1 MLPDCRTGSMMSLA
15 PLPVTCVY
23 YPVDPAKKWIHPCRV
38 QDDLSYTWT
47 FPNPYL
53 LRNSMKRGTGGK
65 EPGEHCWISFA
76 IIGNGFQLLG
86 KRHMAAV
93 LGAQTQGETHRQ
105 NDTSLAGRPKD
116 TNPYPWRDPY
126 RGGGASRRLHKGG
139 QPPSA
144 AAPPLWIPLYGSL
157 HGYKFVSLGR
167 PASDVSFCLW
177 VSPWV

>member
-1 MLPDCRTGSMMSLA
+1 
-15 PLPVTCVY
+15 
-23 YPVDPAKKWIHPCRV
+23 
-38 QDDLSYTWT
+38 
-47 FPNPYL
+47 
-53 LRNSMKRGTGGK
+53 MKRGTGGK
-65 EPGEHCWISFA
+65 EPGEHCWILFA

-139 QPPSA
+139 RPPSA
-144 AAPPLWIPLYGSL
+144 AAPLCGFLYIGLSMGTVRVFGTL
-157 HGYKFVSLGR
+157 GQRCVALPMGFSLGM
-167 PASDVSFCLW
+167 STEH
-177 VSPWV
+177 

>member
-1 MLPDCRTGSMMSLA
+1 MRPAATSHTQPT
-15 PLPVTCVY
+15 PLQPSHLCK
-23 YPVDPAKKWIHPCRV
+23 PKPSN
-38 QDDLSYTWT
+38 LSFYRKQR
-47 FPNPYL
+47 L
-53 LRNSMKRGTGGK
+53 LSMKRGTGGK
-65 EPGEHCWISFA
+65 EPGEHCWILFA

-126 RGGGASRRLHKGG
+126 RGGGASRR
-139 QPPSA
+139 PR
-144 AAPPLWIPLYGSL
+144 PLCGFLYMGLSMGTGFVYMGCPGRPL
-157 HGYKFVSLGR
+157 HGYGLVHSGR
-167 PASDVSFCLW
+167 PAGFPHLLYADVSFFLW